1 MKPETSHD
9 AEGHREGG
17 TAANGPED
25 QLSSEEVRR
34 RAVSGAGVYVLRGY
48 AIRLIGLIGLLVVAR
63 LLTPRDMGLVAFGL
77 TLTMFMTFV
86 TDGGIGTALI
96 RRAEPP
102 ERADLKALLAF
113 QLGFTIVLVAAAS
126 SVLLAFGEAG
136 QVTAIM
142 IMALP
147 VATLRVPGMIL
158 LERTLDY
165 RPLAFVEIAEA
176 ISYCGWAIVTVSIGW
191 GVWGLA
197 SASVVRA
204 IVGSTMMLFLVPRAR
219 VLPSPSWVR
228 VRALLGFGFKYQAV
242 GLANLFREEGTNVA
256 VAALAGVSALGLWS
270 VAYRILQIPLL
281 FMTSLWR
288 ISFPG
293 MSRLLAADEDL
304 TPTIERT
311 LGSVAVVLGA
321 ILAPLAAA
329 SVPLVTVLLGS
340 QWADAASV
348 MPPACLHLMIAG
360 PISVAL
366 VGYLWAIGDASAVL
380 RATLAGIA
388 CFAIPLLLLLPVIGV
403 AAVGVAWLPCGWA
416 ESVVL
421 IRAARRRVSVPIARP
436 LAPPA
441 VSAAIAGL
449 IGWLG
454 ASTFGPPLAA
464 LVVGSGVAWLVYF
477 AALAAWRRR
486 QLLDTVSLVSRGMR
500 GAIATG

>member
-1 MKPETSHD
+1 
-9 AEGHREGG
+9 
-17 TAANGPED
+17 
-25 QLSSEEVRR
+25 
-34 RAVSGAGVYVLRGY
+34 
-48 AIRLIGLIGLLVVAR
+48 
-63 LLTPRDMGLVAFGL
+63 
-77 TLTMFMTFV
+77 
-86 TDGGIGTALI
+86 
-96 RRAEPP
+96 
-102 ERADLKALLAF
+102 
-113 QLGFTIVLVAAAS
+113 
-126 SVLLAFGEAG
+126 
-136 QVTAIM
+136 
-142 IMALP
+142 
-147 VATLRVPGMIL
+147 MIL

-204 IVGSTMMLFLVPRAR
+204 IVGSTMMLFLVPSAR

-256 VAALAGVSALGLWS
+256 VFALAGVSALGLWS
-270 VAYRILQIPLL
+270 VAYRILQLPLL

-311 LGSVAVVLGA
+311 LASVAVVIGA

-329 SVPLVTVLLGS
+329 SVPLVTVLLGG

-388 CFAIPLLLLLPVIGV
+388 CFAIPLVLLLPVIGV

-449 IGWLG
+449 IGWVA
-454 ASTFGPPLAA
+454 ASTFGSPLAA
-464 LVVGSGVAWLVYF
+464 LVVGAGVAWLVYF

-500 GAIATG
+500 GAFATGS